1 VIDELAARCRRSGYT
16 APHSGRGAASP
27 NRNDNST
34 KRRPAVTSR
43 LAERIRLLEQRR
55 QQAVDASGSQLRRL
69 ERDLHDGAQ
78 ARIVALAMELGQ
90 AREELEHSDAPR
102 RAAVRVAAAHEEAKR
117 ALVELRD
124 LARGIYPAV
133 LTDWAWRV
141 PSRC

>member
-1 VIDELAARCRRSGYT
+1 VLSLLGLVGVLAAPWVVHMLAALDRRRIARLLG
-16 APHSGRGAASP
+16 P
-27 NRNDNST
+27 
-34 KRRPAVTSR
+34 SR

-55 QQAVDASGSQLRRL
+55 GQAVDASGSQLRRL

-102 RAAVRVAAAHEEAKR
+102 RTAVRVAAAHEEAKR

-124 LARGIYPAV
+124 LARGIYRAV
-133 LTDWAWRV
+133 LTDLGLEGAV
-141 PSRC
+141 PL